1 MSNVSIL
8 ESEFIKQSRPY
19 SQNELKFMRNS
30 LYKNINLGNNRIYHT
45 KCNHFYYAK
54 KNSRKEKEIKEKNR
68 TENIGNCS
76 VCWKISKTPKHLKNN
91 ANETVNYYCNSF
103 YNEPDYYSYNL
114 FDLENVFYRW
124 LYQENYSKNDDKND
138 DKNEVQEDN

>member
-8 ESEFIKQSRPY
+8 ESEFIRPTRPY

-45 KCNHFYYAK
+45 KCNHFYYVK
-54 KNSRKEKEIKEKNR
+54 KNSRKEKELKEKNR
-68 TENIGNCS
+68 NENIGNCS
-76 VCWKISKTPKHLKNN
+76 VCWKLSKTPKHLKNN
-91 ANETVNYYCNSF
+91 ANDMVDYYCNSF
-103 YNEPDYYSYNL
+103 YDENEYYSYSL

-124 LYQENYSKNDDKND
+124 LYQENFSKNDKNLET
-138 DKNEVQEDN
+138 EVIEEDI